1 MKPKDPNSPIAR
13 IWDFFSSVRLT
24 VVLLLTLAATSIIGT
39 LIPQNAS
46 PADYFQAYGPFLF
59 RLFSILDVFDMYHSW
74 WFQFLLLLLT
84 VNILVCSLNRLSGTW
99 KIVFQKNPSVD
110 IDRFRKIPNQ
120 TVFTDSRSMDALKA
134 IYVPRVKRRFGY
146 VRMEDTEKGF
156 YVFAEKGRWSRL
168 GVYTVHFSVI
178 LLLIGAL
185 IGSFFGFEGFVT
197 IPEGE
202 AQSQIHLRKTGDVLP
217 LDFAIRCDSFHVS
230 FYESGT
236 PKEFRSDLSILVG
249 ENAVLKRSIRV
260 NDPLHYKGI
269 SIFQSNYGKLP
280 PNIITLNL
288 VSEETKMEYRKE
300 LSAGQKIDLPEGAGT
315 FVFKDFRNRYP
326 FRGQDLGETVIGTLI
341 APNGNSEEIVL
352 PLKFPGFDR
361 MRKRALVFS
370 VEEINPRYYTGLQVS
385 KDPGVWV
392 VYSGFM
398 IMILGCYITFFMSHR
413 RLCIEVT
420 PKGNSNRVLVT
431 GTANKNK
438 LSMETVVSKI
448 TQDLAA

>member
-1 MKPKDPNSPIAR
+1 
-13 IWDFFSSVRLT
+13 
-24 VVLLLTLAATSIIGT
+24 
-39 LIPQNAS
+39 
-46 PADYFQAYGPFLF
+46 
-59 RLFSILDVFDMYHSW
+59 MYHSW
-74 WFQFLLLLLT
+74 WFQSLLLLLT
-84 VNILVCSLNRLSGTW
+84 FNILVCSLNRLSGTW
-99 KIVFQKNPSVD
+99 KIVSQKNPSFD
-110 IDRFRKIPNQ
+110 IDRFRKIPDHK
-120 TVFTDSRSMDALKA
+120 VFADSRSVEA
-134 IYVPRVKRRFGY
+134 IKTLYVSKVKRRFSY
-146 VRMEDTEKGF
+146 VRMEDTVKGF
-156 YVFAEKGRWSRL
+156 CIFAEKGRWTRL

-202 AQSQIHLRKTGDVLP
+202 AESHVHLRKTGGVLP
-217 LDFAIRCDSFHVS
+217 LDFAIRCDAFHVS
-230 FYESGT
+230 FYESGA
-236 PKEFRSDLSILVG
+236 PKEFRSDLSILEG
-249 ENAVLKRSIRV
+249 EKAVLKRSIRV
-260 NDPLHYKGI
+260 NDPLNYKGI

-280 PNIITLNL
+280 PNTITLNL
-288 VSEETKMEYRKE
+288 VSEETKMEYHKE
-300 LSAGQKIDLPEGAGT
+300 VSAGQKIDLPEGAGT

-341 APNGNSEEIVL
+341 APNGNTEEIVL

-370 VEEINPRYYTGLQVS
+370 VEQVNPRYYTGLQVS

-420 PKGNSNRVLVT
+420 PKGKSNQVQVT

-438 LSMETVVSKI
+438 LSMEIVVSKMA
-448 TQDLAA
+448 QDLAA